1 MIRLKQEK
9 SMSPEDEKKLARS
22 ATIQNVVI
30 FGVLCGIIRAGG
42 FYLLDVLGLCQFG
55 FEKGGW
61 GFTLIYPSSSG
72 CK

>member
-22 ATIQNVVI
+22 ATIQNVLI

-42 FYLLDVLGLCQFG
+42 FLLEIALLM
-55 FEKGGW
+55 
-61 GFTLIYPSSSG
+61 
-72 CK
+72 

>member
-22 ATIQNVVI
+22 ATIQNVLI

-42 FYLLDVLGLCQFG
+42 FLLDVPLPLK
-55 FEKGGW
+55 KGDGDLSDTNLS
-61 GFTLIYPSSSG
+61 FFFRL
-72 CK
+72 

>member
-42 FYLLDVLGLCQFG
+42 FYLLDVPLPIWL
-55 FEKGGW
+55 
-61 GFTLIYPSSSG
+61 
-72 CK
+72 